1 MVVFLVHTVFHF
13 VAFRVTLRGLKQTKK
28 QMLLFI
34 YLFIPNSMIHSSVD
48 LLTQQILTEPS
59 FSALP
64 EL

>member
-1 MVVFLVHTVFHF
+1 ML
-13 VAFRVTLRGLKQTKK
+13 LKQTKK

-34 YLFIPNSMIHSSVD
+34 YSFIPNSVIHSSVD

-64 EL
+64 ELYGGRPASELCACYHVS